1 MQSPLGPSPRTFLSS
16 LDDAHFLVFTR
27 PAWKRLR
34 RELILFWLEVRPV
47 AEALLVSTVAL
58 LVAIWCMR
66 IFWLGWD

>member
-1 MQSPLGPSPRTFLSS
+1 MRFPPGPTSRSILAT
-16 LDDAHFLVFTR
+16 LDDASLLAYAR
-27 PAWKRLR
+27 AALKPLR
-34 RELILFWLEVRPV
+34 RELILFWTEVRPV